1 MKNRRERT
9 FCEWW
14 NSIPDELKKEPNY
27 DYNNNNNNKNSENI
41 INSINYI
48 LLKTDTYKMNDIKPT
63 MEELKYWVYS
73 GQIKNSIYEFK
84 KRSKI

>member
-9 FCEWW
+9 FFEWW

-27 DYNNNNNNKNSENI
+27 DYNNNKNSENI
-41 INSINYI
+41 VNSINYI

-63 MEELKYWVYS
+63 IEELKYWIYS
-73 GQIKNSIYEFK
+73 GQIKNSIYGYK
-84 KRSKI
+84 KRSKR